1 MKSPTTWT
9 RRALL
14 AGLFTLAAE
23 ASAQITIT
31 SNDLLALRGKS
42 QMVED
47 DTTGN
52 VTVNVGSAGANQTWD
67 FRTMILQTQKST
79 HQFLAPQDTPFG
91 GQFPQSNFV
100 QKSFFA
106 AEPGIASYLYFQA
119 ASNGLNFLGDAFQ
132 TPDTFYVTPSAA
144 QAVTPLPLQLG
155 ISWNSVQSD
164 TFGDP
169 QSFATIT
176 ATTTSLTV
184 DTWGRVRL
192 PVGDFDCLRI
202 RANSQTI
209 AKTIVLGMVSRS
221 DTTSGI
227 GYSWISKNDFEVA
240 QASSQDGETDPNFTN
255 ASGFSR
261 LISFTS
267 SVASHTSTTEGLA
280 RFELVQN
287 FPNPFNPETQIKF
300 ELHRAGLAELS
311 VYNLTGEKLRI
322 LVSAHLPAGTH
333 TFKWNGKDEAGRS
346 LPSGIYLYRLR
357 HGTLEQSRTMLL
369 LK

>member
-1 MKSPTTWT
+1 MKTPTTWT
-9 RRALL
+9 RRVLL

-23 ASAQITIT
+23 AFAQITIT

-42 QMVED
+42 QIAED

-67 FRTMILQTQKST
+67 FRTLVLQAQEST
-79 HQFLAPQDTPFG
+79 HQFLAPQNTPFA
-91 GQFPQSNFV
+91 GQFPQSNLV
-100 QKSFFA
+100 QKSFLSA
-106 AEPGIASYLYFQA
+106 KPGFTSYLYFQA
-119 ASNGLNFLGDAFQ
+119 ATTGLNFLGDAFQ
-132 TPDTFYVTPSAA
+132 TPDTFFVTPSAA
-144 QAVTPLPLQLG
+144 QVVTPLPLQLG
-155 ISWNSVQSD
+155 TSWNSVQSD

-169 QSFATIT
+169 QSFTTIT
-176 ATTTSLTV
+176 STTTSITV
-184 DTWGRVRL
+184 DAWGRVRL

-209 AKTIVLGMVSRS
+209 ARTIVSGMVFLS

-240 QASSQDGETDPNFTN
+240 QVSSQDGETNPNFTN

-261 LISFTS
+261 LISLTT
-267 SVASHTSTTEGLA
+267 SVASPSRTAEGPA
-280 RFELVQN
+280 SFELAQN

-311 VYNLTGEKLRI
+311 VYNLTGERLRL

-333 TFKWNGKDEAGRS
+333 TFKWDGKDEAGKS
-346 LPSGIYLYRLR
+346 LSSGIYLYRLR
-357 HGTLEQSRTMLL
+357 HGALEKSRTMLL